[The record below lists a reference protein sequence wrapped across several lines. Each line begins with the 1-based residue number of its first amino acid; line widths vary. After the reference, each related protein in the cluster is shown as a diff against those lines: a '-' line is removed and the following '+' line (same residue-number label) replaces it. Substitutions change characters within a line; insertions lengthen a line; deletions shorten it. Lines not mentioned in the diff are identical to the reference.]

1 MKNGSIR
8 FPDAGATC
16 VNCEACCCRLEVILI
31 TDTGVPD
38 AYVEVDEWP
47 GCMMAAVP
55 RWIEMI

>member
-1 MKNGSIR
+1 L
-8 FPDAGATC
+8 PDAGATC